1 MKRRTVLKLA
11 GGAVAA
17 PALLAACGAGRSKGD
32 SRTVELWTA
41 WTEGADTAKAGQEQ
55 IKKFEEST
63 GFTVNQTNFTYDMLH
78 DKLIA
83 SAAGGNLPDAVW
95 GLPEY
100 VGELHRLGI
109 LADLTSAWDSW
120 EDRDKVGDAVKSAMT
135 VDGKI
140 IGFPYETT
148 ARAYLVHDDLL
159 ARAGVAV
166 PRTWDAVVGA
176 GTKVEQATGSSF
188 YGVAGTG
195 VRAPQE
201 LLVYLAQYGLAV
213 AAEQE
218 GGGYR
223 NTWGDNPDELAGAVK
238 VFDFYA
244 SLVKSGAASPNSS
257 TYGWEETDEN
267 FATGLTAT
275 YVTGNWLAERES
287 SNPSTM
293 EDVSVHPIPHP
304 ADGRPATYIE
314 AKPLMVMSSS
324 RALDGAT
331 QLARAFAS
339 TEWQTAGFAD
349 RSALSGVSTDTKWSR
364 DFSALLDTGVTYPPI
379 TLSGVTQNMIDAL
392 AMVLQEGTS
401 SAEAAT
407 WLSEAI
413 NTSLQQSGDAHA

>member
-120 EDRDKVGDAVKSAMT
+120 EDRDKVGDTVKSAMT

-257 TYGWEETDEN
+257 TYGWEEADEN
-267 FATGLTAT
+267 FATGRH
-275 YVTGNWLAERES
+275 VR
-287 SNPSTM
+287 
-293 EDVSVHPIPHP
+293 H
-304 ADGRPATYIE
+304 R
-314 AKPLMVMSSS
+314 
-324 RALDGAT
+324 
-331 QLARAFAS
+331 QLARRARVLQPEHHGGRVGPSDSAS
-339 TEWQTAGFAD
+339 RGRSARHLHRGQAPHGHVVVQGARRRDAAGPGVRLHRVADGGLRRPLRPVGRIHRHEVEQRLLRAPRHRRHLPAD
-349 RSALSGVSTDTKWSR
+349 RIVRSH
-364 DFSALLDTGVTYPPI
+364 
-379 TLSGVTQNMIDAL
+379 
-392 AMVLQEGTS
+392 
-401 SAEAAT
+401 AEH
-407 WLSEAI
+407 
-413 NTSLQQSGDAHA
+413 D